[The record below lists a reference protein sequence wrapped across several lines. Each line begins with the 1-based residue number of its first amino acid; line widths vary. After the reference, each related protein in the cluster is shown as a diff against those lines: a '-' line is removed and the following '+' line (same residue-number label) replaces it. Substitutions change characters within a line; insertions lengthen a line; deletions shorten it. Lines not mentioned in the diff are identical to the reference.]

1 MHMLI
6 FLLVYLLIGGVF
18 AFVELLD
25 SGYIEDDSV
34 SIAEKIVVMMLMLTF
49 WLPSLTVE
57 LILRIITKL
66 NKKKL

>member
-1 MHMLI
+1 MYMLI

-25 SGYIEDDSV
+25 NGYIEDDSV

-49 WLPSLTVE
+49 WLPSLIVE

>member
-1 MHMLI
+1 MYMLI

-25 SGYIEDDSV
+25 NGYIEDDSV
-34 SIAEKIVVMMLMLTF
+34 SIVEKIVVMMLMLTF
-49 WLPSLTVE
+49 WLPSLIVE

>member
-1 MHMLI
+1 MLI

-49 WLPSLTVE
+49 WLPSLIVE

>member
-1 MHMLI
+1 MYMLI
-6 FLLVYLLIGGVF
+6 FLFVYLLIGGVF

-25 SGYIEDDSV
+25 NGYIEDDSV
-34 SIAEKIVVMMLMLTF
+34 SIVEKIVVMMLMLTF
-49 WLPSLTVE
+49 WLPSLIVE

>member
-1 MHMLI
+1 MLI
-6 FLLVYLLIGGVF
+6 FLLVYLLIGSVF

-34 SIAEKIVVMMLMLTF
+34 SIAEKIVVMMLMLTL
-49 WLPSLTVE
+49 WLPSLIVE

>member
-1 MHMLI
+1 MYMLI

-49 WLPSLTVE
+49 WLPSLIVE

>member
-1 MHMLI
+1 MLI

-25 SGYIEDDSV
+25 NGYIEDDSV

-49 WLPSLTVE
+49 WLPSLIVE

>member
-1 MHMLI
+1 MLI

-25 SGYIEDDSV
+25 SGYIEDASV
-34 SIAEKIVVMMLMLTF
+34 SLAEKILVMMIMLTF
-49 WLPSLTVE
+49 WLPSLIVE

-66 NKKKL
+66 NKKK

>member
-1 MHMLI
+1 MLI
-6 FLLVYLLIGGVF
+6 FLFVYLLIGGVF

-49 WLPSLTVE
+49 WLPSLIVE

>member
-1 MHMLI
+1 MLI

>member
-1 MHMLI
+1 MYMLI
-6 FLLVYLLIGGVF
+6 FLFVYLLIGGVF

-49 WLPSLTVE
+49 WLPSLIVE

>member
-49 WLPSLTVE
+49 WLPSLIVE

>member
-1 MHMLI
+1 MLI
-6 FLLVYLLIGGVF
+6 FLLVYLIIGGVF

-34 SIAEKIVVMMLMLTF
+34 SIAEKIVVMMIMLTF
-49 WLPSLTVE
+49 WLPSLIVE